1 MKPLTELPIVDLD
14 AMIRADDADEYDLG
28 EVATELERRANS
40 DTSDAAEA
48 TRRPPW
54 TLMNDVPPLPP

>member
-1 MKPLTELPIVDLD
+1 MLDRMLTYAERKDKGH

-28 EVATELERRANS
+28 EVAAELERRANS

-48 TRRPPW
+48 TRR
-54 TLMNDVPPLPP
+54 LLDLQDDGIL